1 MEHICQFLV
10 NLFPYA
16 VSLDLFLEQSWGTL
30 WMEHICQFLVNLFPY
45 AVLLYETCS
54 EHAQNLLRTCSE
66 LAQNMLRTKEQKNKS
81 AIEP

>member
-1 MEHICQFLV
+1 MLWRWTF
-10 NLFPYA
+10 
-16 VSLDLFLEQSWGTL
+16 SWKDWGTL

-54 EHAQNLLRTCSE
+54 EHAQNK
-66 LAQNMLRTKEQKNKS
+66 RTKEQKNKS